1 MHHEHPLRILRYSM
15 RSLWLLIFPLLRG
28 VSVMHFDPAGIYSW
42 IKGAWMDIAVLGII
56 LLFGFIRWYFSLIT
70 ATDSTITH
78 TQGCFIR
85 VKTVIPLKN
94 ISSASSAQP
103 FYLVPFNAIFFSCDT
118 RAGIFRS
125 TDLKIM
131 VTKKVCA
138 ELMSHIPTVDP
149 KRQIED
155 IPGPTA
161 MSILLF
167 SVFFSSGFSGAVY
180 IAAFFFKGG
189 DLAHD
194 LLSVSISRITE
205 TTEMLTAKLIR
216 GIPHVAIAFGS
227 FFIAAWLLSFI
238 LNLLRYSRFRL
249 IADNNYI
256 NIVCGITNRRRY
268 RIKNSHINYT
278 DLRQNLLMKLLN
290 AVTVSISC
298 AGYGNDSSHLPVL
311 LPIRRR
317 KDLGRGIERLGV
329 RAGDEMQ
336 FRPKWTGILSYIGN
350 PLLVM
355 ALIFVIYH
363 YSDKLVPQLSEISFF
378 LTVMLSIPTV
388 WLIVVKIVALS
399 ASGITIE
406 KNSVVLCTS
415 EWTAFHTVTA
425 EKKNIVL
432 IETYQTFLQRIWKTK
447 ANLRI
452 WFSGESSSCYTIR
465 ALTLEDCGK
474 ITKIL
479 ERSE

>member
-1 MHHEHPLRILRYSM
+1 MYHEHPLRILRYSM
-15 RSLWLLIFPLLRG
+15 RSLWLLIFPFLRG
-28 VSVMHFDPAGIYSW
+28 ISVMHFDPAGIYSW

-70 ATDSTITH
+70 VADDAFTH

-85 VKTVIPLKN
+85 IKTVIPLKN

-103 FYLVPFNAIFFSCDT
+103 FYLVPFQAVFFSCDT

-131 VTKKVCA
+131 ITKKVCA

-149 KRQIED
+149 KKQIND

-161 MSILLF
+161 LSILLF

-180 IAAFFFKGG
+180 IATFFFKGG

-194 LLSVSISRITE
+194 LISMSINRITE
-205 TTEMLTAKLIR
+205 TTEMLTARLIR
-216 GIPHVAIAFGS
+216 RIPHAAVAFGT

-249 IADNNYI
+249 TADKDYI
-256 NIVCGITNRRRY
+256 NIVCGITNRRCY

-278 DLRQNLLMKLLN
+278 DFRQNLIMKFLG
-290 AVTVSISC
+290 AVTVGISC

-311 LPIRRR
+311 LPIRRQE
-317 KDLGRGIERLGV
+317 DLGKGLERLGI
-329 RAGDEMQ
+329 RTGREMQ
-336 FRPKWTGILSYIGN
+336 FRPKWNSILAYIGK
-350 PLLVM
+350 PLSISS
-355 ALIFVIYH
+355 LIFITAH
-363 YSDKLVPQLSEISFF
+363 FSDKFFPQLTDISSF
-378 LTVMLSIPTV
+378 LMIMLAIPVT
-388 WLIVVKIVALS
+388 WLIVVKIAALS

-406 KNSVVLCTS
+406 EDDVILCTS
-415 EWTAFHTVTA
+415 EWTTFHTVSA
-425 EKKNIVL
+425 KKKNIVL
-432 IETYQTFLQRIWKTK
+432 IETYQTFLQRIWRTK
-447 ANLRI
+447 ADLRI
-452 WFSGESSSCYTIR
+452 WFGGESSSCYTIY
-465 ALTLEDCGK
+465 ALTLEDCKK

-479 ERSE
+479 EAS